1 MKKLTKILSITAA
14 FTVLSALAM
23 TANASDDLF
32 TELYINADGTISI
45 TEAEAHEVLLA
56 NFAAVDIDSDGYVTK
71 GELVASGIS

>member
-32 TELYINADGTISI
+32 TELDINADGTISI